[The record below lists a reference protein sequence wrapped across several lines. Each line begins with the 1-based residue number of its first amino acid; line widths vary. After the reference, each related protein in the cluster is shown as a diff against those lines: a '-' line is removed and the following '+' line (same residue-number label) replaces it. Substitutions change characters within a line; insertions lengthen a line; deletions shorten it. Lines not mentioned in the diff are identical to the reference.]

1 MIQAY
6 NHNGRGGHM
15 IAVQNVMPEDVDKYG
30 IIDTGGPV
38 DDRATVDIHGL
49 VEKPAPADA
58 PPTLAV
64 IGRYIPDPPLFPALA
79 PQTPGA
85 RGEHQIP
92 AATPPGIGARS
103 QN

>member
-58 PPTLAV
+58 PSTLAV
-64 IGRYIPDPPLFPALA
+64 IGRYIPIGRAA
-79 PQTPGA
+79 C
-85 RGEHQIP
+85 RGMLCQYVWITVV
-92 AATPPGIGARS
+92 AVTLKKKKTY
-103 QN
+103 